1 MRMVSSLQTRLA
13 LAVGISVTLLWL
25 AAAAVT
31 AQRLGGEME
40 EVFDDGLKA
49 TARRILP
56 IARHDLRDTHGRRDS
71 SEHEDD
77 DDDEDGERDTDREAR
92 FGEDVTFVVRNSQG
106 QVLLASKGADAVT
119 FPPFAS
125 PGFVRTDTHQLYY
138 EASPNGR
145 LTIAVAEP
153 LDQRNELSRKML
165 MGLVLP
171 LVIVIPLSLLAIVL
185 AVRGSLRPVRML
197 RQQLAERGAQDLSPL
212 ADSDLPNELRPI
224 SAGVNQLLDRLKAAF
239 NAERAFAANAAHE
252 LRTPVAGAIAQAQR
266 IRAETTEKTTGQRA
280 TEIETALKRL
290 MRMSE
295 KLMQLA
301 RAEGGRLQSDD
312 PSDVR
317 PVLQMIVRDFSRSEQ
332 QRIVLLLPDEP
343 VLSKLDPDALGILF
357 RNLVENAIRHGVQD
371 GLVEASLK
379 PDGSLCV
386 ANDGPIL
393 SADAMDRLMLRFER
407 GPGKIGG
414 SGLGLSIIKAVAD
427 RAGMKLNVVSPRVP
441 GNTGVE
447 IEVQLP
453 LAYSA
458 DPEGRDT

>member
-13 LAVGISVTLLWL
+13 LAVGVSVTLLWL

-31 AQRLGGEME
+31 VQRLGGEME

-266 IRAETTEKTTGQRA
+266 IRAETTEETTGERA
-280 TEIETALKRL
+280 TEIETTLKRL

-317 PVLQMIVRDFSRSEQ
+317 PVLQMIVRDFPRSEQ
-332 QRIVLLLPDEP
+332 QRIVLSLPYEP

-357 RNLVENAIRHGVQD
+357 RNLVENAIRHGSQD

-407 GPGKIGG
+407 GPGKVGG
-414 SGLGLSIIKAVAD
+414 SGLGLSIIKAVAE

-447 IEVQLP
+447 IQVQLP
-453 LAYSA
+453 LAHSS
-458 DPEGRDT
+458 DHDGRDT